1 MHASASHMDN
11 HNIASRLVNQQQGE
25 GIIVIMGMGMGM
37 GMGMHPD
44 LPRGVGVH
52 SMIMIDE
59 VEVMVSQKCLSIL
72 QSNALPLS
80 YKCTRSTQRES
91 NT

>member
-1 MHASASHMDN
+1 MHASASHMDD
-11 HNIASRLVNQQQGE
+11 HHIASRLVNQQQGE
-25 GIIVIMGMGMGM
+25 GIIIIMGMGM